1 MSSSNAPYFY
11 NLWSTLHPG
20 LCYTRVIVLLW
31 NWQSL
36 WVIFDV
42 KASAILLT
50 ALLKQTLMTILF
62 RGHLNKVKGSAR
74 MDRGHKDTYCLG
86 PWEQTIRKT
95 HHLGFVRIYD
105 VLYLDHQLSHRVINC
120 YCSYNVCRNL
130 TTTIKIGHKF
140 RHQYQW
146 QALTWGHRPKQ
157 KTKFSLQEY
166 KKSTGIRISKVIQC
180 HWMVTIFW

>member
-1 MSSSNAPYFY
+1 MDTWTKWKAQLEWIGDTKILIAWAPG
-11 NLWSTLHPG
+11 NK
-20 LCYTRVIVLLW
+20 
-31 NWQSL
+31 
-36 WVIFDV
+36 IFE
-42 KASAILLT
+42 K
-50 ALLKQTLMTILF
+50 
-62 RGHLNKVKGSAR
+62 
-74 MDRGHKDTYCLG
+74 
-86 PWEQTIRKT
+86 
-95 HHLGFVRIYD
+95 HLGFVRIYD

-130 TTTIKIGHKF
+130 TTTIKIGQKF

-180 HWMVTIFW
+180 HWMVTIFWSISLTMRLLKGSCTRISKMQNLHMKKNHHGCYRGGLILTQV

>member
-1 MSSSNAPYFY
+1 M
-11 NLWSTLHPG
+11 
-20 LCYTRVIVLLW
+20 
-31 NWQSL
+31 
-36 WVIFDV
+36 
-42 KASAILLT
+42 
-50 ALLKQTLMTILF
+50 LF

-86 PWEQTIRKT
+86 PWEQNIRKA
-95 HHLGFVRIYD
+95 HHLGFVRIYY

-166 KKSTGIRISKVIQC
+166 KKWTGIRISKVIQWSLYFDQF
-180 HWMVTIFW
+180 HWPWDCSKVVAQELAKCKIYTWRKITMDAIGVD